1 MFTVKKR
8 TSDSLLKAAKKM
20 MRGETENELSLP
32 SSVREDLLDIEII
45 ENQRNREVAD
55 FVKMSPSDFMAWWIT
70 TTGAKRKASN
80 MLLHYFR
87 HKFDVDIPTDYR
99 TLLGTP
105 NKPIPMLISPGS
117 YMHIGV
123 HKALFHLLSEA
134 KKELTLPTTVLMQFF
149 VDGVKI
155 FRSSK
160 TGLWVIMVNIR
171 SKKLTRRLTPKV
183 IGVYYGEKKPGDFN
197 DFLWPMNF

>member
-8 TSDSLLKAAKKM
+8 SSDSLLKAAKRM
-20 MRGETENELSLP
+20 MRDETENELSLQF
-32 SSVREDLLDIEII
+32 VRPDLDIKII
-45 ENQRNREVAD
+45 EIAD
-55 FVKMSPSDFMAWWIT
+55 YVKMSPSDFMAWWMT

-80 MLLHYFR
+80 ILLHYLR
-87 HKFDVDIPTDYR
+87 HKFGVDIPTDYR

-117 YMHIGV
+117 YIHIGV
-123 HKALFHLLSEA
+123 HKALYHLLSEA
-134 KKELTLPTTVLMQFF
+134 KELTSSTSVLMQFF

-155 FRSSK
+155 FKSSK

-171 SKKLTRRLTPKV
+171 SKKLRRRLTPKV
-183 IGVYYGEKKPGDFN
+183 IGVYFGEKKPEDFN
-197 DFLWPMNF
+197 DFLWPFVN